1 LGDRTLL
8 VVEGLPG
15 YIDCALEVPIGLLR
29 FEKTLSEEAIALGQ
43 VLAGVPD
50 PEFLDGSLGIFGYP
64 VDQGP
69 GRTEGLREL
78 LPHHHDVGDGRPRR
92 TR

>member
-1 LGDRTLL
+1 LL

-15 YIDCALEVPIGLLR
+15 YIDCALEVPIALLR
-29 FEKTLSEEAIALGQ
+29 VEKTLPEKAIALSR
-43 VLAGVPD
+43 VLAGVPA
-50 PEFLDGSLGIFGYP
+50 PEFLDGSLRIFGYP
-64 VDQGP
+64 VDEGL

-78 LPHHHDVGDGRPRR
+78 LSHHHDVGDGRPRR